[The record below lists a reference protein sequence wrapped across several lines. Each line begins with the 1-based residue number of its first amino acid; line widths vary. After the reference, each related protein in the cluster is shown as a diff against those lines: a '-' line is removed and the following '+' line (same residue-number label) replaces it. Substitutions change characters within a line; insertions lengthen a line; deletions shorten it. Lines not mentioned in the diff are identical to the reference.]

1 MFMTKEE
8 YIKKMKELGW
18 SDDHINEQIQ
28 IHEEA
33 AKDGIDIP
41 FEVDLIESPIE
52 Y

>member
-1 MFMTKEE
+1 MTKEE

-18 SDDHINEQIQ
+18 SDDHIQEQIKT
-28 IHEEA
+28 HEEA

-41 FEVDLIESPIE
+41 YEIDLTEAPIQ